1 MGLFVWNGW
10 IETQTLINFTWFVKE
25 HRRADS
31 VHFFRDEWKC
41 KQTRKRYKCITTERS
56 ISKVETHLINTFG
69 INSLNFEAYSNLV
82 FEAGNTEVE
91 QVQQA
96 IELGDRQVSEPF
108 LKHHLIGILQYP
120 QQTDEQTTTGLSW
133 ERAMLTGGLENKVYR
148 F

>member
-1 MGLFVWNGW
+1 M
-10 IETQTLINFTWFVKE
+10 
-25 HRRADS
+25 
-31 VHFFRDEWKC
+31 
-41 KQTRKRYKCITTERS
+41 
-56 ISKVETHLINTFG
+56 INTFG